1 MLRRPEPAQYYPLMS
16 FLSSQLSTGTPD
28 MAAIRELLDTLSPST
43 RLTQCMALTK
53 REQAA
58 LYDAAEGYMPIDLA
72 YLVPKDAPPLQEVV
86 HEGRN
91 SLPAFRR
98 FAKVMCRPADETNED
113 ELWGYNRNG
122 PSVMVPVGP
131 GYFVAYP
138 HNTNEVLVDYLRV
151 PTEKPQHWPKILP
164 NSARLSRFVYN
175 GTQDILR
182 GVSEHV
188 CIGRATK
195 GGKNMDNWFVLC
207 RV

>member
-1 MLRRPEPAQYYPLMS
+1 MS
-16 FLSSQLSTGTPD
+16 FLSNLLSTGQPD
-28 MAAIRELLDTLSPST
+28 MAAVRQLLDQLSPAT
-43 RLTQCMALTK
+43 RLAQCMALTK
-53 REQAA
+53 REQA
-58 LYDAAEGYMPIDLA
+58 LLFDAAADYLPIDLA
-72 YLVPKDAPPLQEVV
+72 YLVPKDRPPLVEVV

-98 FAKVMCRPADETNED
+98 FAKVFCRPAETSEAD

-138 HNTNEVLVDYLRV
+138 YNTNEVLIDYLRV
-151 PTEKPQHWPKILP
+151 PPAKPSHWPHILP

-175 GTQDILR
+175 GTQDVLR
-182 GVSEHV
+182 GVSNHV
-188 CIGRATK
+188 SIGRATK

-207 RV
+207 RTAS